1 MSPSITLDYLEFEFV
16 SEQLTKSLIVI
27 AEFDKEI
34 TSLVA
39 KKAQKE
45 FVKFLESCQDYH
57 QRLVQYHH
65 QQHLLERHQGR
76 LLLPEQVH

>member
-1 MSPSITLDYLEFEFV
+1 MSPSITLDYLQFEFV

-39 KKAQKE
+39 KKAYKE
-45 FVKFLESCQDYH
+45 FVKEVNYARFFRKSH
-57 QRLVQYHH
+57 TTRVFRKSHTTRVTQY
-65 QQHLLERHQGR
+65 
-76 LLLPEQVH
+76 

>member
-39 KKAQKE
+39 KKAYKE
-45 FVKFLESCQDYH
+45 FVKEVNYARFFRKSNATTFT
-57 QRLVQYHH
+57 R
-65 QQHLLERHQGR
+65 R
-76 LLLPEQVH
+76 

>member
-1 MSPSITLDYLEFEFV
+1 MSPKITLDYLEFEFV

-39 KKAQKE
+39 KKAYKE
-45 FVKFLESCQDYH
+45 FV
-57 QRLVQYHH
+57 
-65 QQHLLERHQGR
+65 
-76 LLLPEQVH
+76 

>member
-57 QRLVQYHH
+57 
-65 QQHLLERHQGR
+65 
-76 LLLPEQVH
+76 